1 MFLQSFLDSII
12 SKILSFLHALLS
24 VRRPSRKIS
33 TIPIYHDNLRKGF
46 NLKDTTKD
54 FIKTMKIKN
63 AKDVKFPWKCLTLPL
78 VI

>member
-46 NLKDTTKD
+46 NLKDT
-54 FIKTMKIKN
+54 MKIKN